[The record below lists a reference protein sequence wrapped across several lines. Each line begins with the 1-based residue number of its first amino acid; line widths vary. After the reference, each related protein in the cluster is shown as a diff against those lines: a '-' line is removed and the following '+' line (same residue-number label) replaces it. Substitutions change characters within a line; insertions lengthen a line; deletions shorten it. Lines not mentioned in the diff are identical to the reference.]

1 MSDESQ
7 INNLK
12 ELSNRVTR
20 STVAVIDA
28 MTQRGAVKG
37 EELTTIGQLRD
48 QCVQIVQLLETMEQ
62 EAAMEVD
69 EDETEE

>member
-20 STVAVIDA
+20 STIAVIDA

-69 EDETEE
+69 EDDTEE

>member
-1 MSDESQ
+1 
-7 INNLK
+7 
-12 ELSNRVTR
+12 
-20 STVAVIDA
+20 

-69 EDETEE
+69 EDLSLIHI

>member
-20 STVAVIDA
+20 STIAVIDA